1 MPSLWVEPVEKCG
14 IIQAVR
20 GIKIASFK
28 SMGVDM
34 KICVFGAGYVGLV
47 AAACFAESGNTVITV
62 DIDETRIEALKQ
74 GIIPIYEPGLKEL
87 VVRNHAEGRLSFT
100 TDVESAVKSSL
111 INFIAVGT
119 PPGEDGSADLQYVL
133 AVGRSIG
140 KHMQGYRI
148 IVDKSTVPVGTADK
162 VRAAVQEE
170 LNSRGVS
177 YEFDVVSNPE
187 FLKEGAAID
196 DFMKPDRVVIG
207 TDNVRTAEI
216 MKELYEPFMRKQNRM
231 IVMDIRSAEMTK
243 YAANAMLATRISF
256 MNQIA
261 GLCELMNADVAAV
274 REGIGSD
281 SRIGYDFLFPGP
293 GYGGSCFPKDV
304 KALIRTAE
312 ECGYGMLLLDA
323 VEEVNELQK
332 QVLATK
338 VVNLLGEKDADKPL
352 AGRIVACWGLSFK
365 PRTDDMR
372 EAPSISIIQ
381 ELLKNGATVRAH
393 DPEAINEARKVF
405 ADRIT
410 YSTNQYEILAG
421 ADALVIITDWN
432 EYRNPDFE
440 RMKAELKVPVVVD
453 GRNLYKP
460 DRMTLAGFRYIPLGR
475 NGSGISAGGR

>member
-1 MPSLWVEPVEKCG
+1 
-14 IIQAVR
+14 
-20 GIKIASFK
+20 
-28 SMGVDM
+28 M

-62 DIDETRIEALKQ
+62 DVDQAKIESLKQ
-74 GIIPIYEPGLKEL
+74 GVIPIYEPGLKEL
-87 VVRNHAEGRLSFT
+87 VLRNQAEGRLSFT
-100 TDVESAVKSSL
+100 TDIPLAVKSSL

-119 PPGEDGSADLQYVL
+119 PPGEDGSADLQYVQ
-133 AVGRSIG
+133 AVARDIGR
-140 KHMQGYRI
+140 HMESYKI
-148 IVDKSTVPVGTADK
+148 VVDKSTVPVGTADK
-162 VRAAVQEE
+162 VRAALQGE
-170 LNSRGVS
+170 LDARGLAL
-177 YEFDVVSNPE
+177 EFDVVSNPE

-216 MKELYEPFMRKQNRM
+216 MKELYEPFMRKNNRM
-231 IVMDIRSAEMTK
+231 IIMDIRSAEMTK

-261 GLCELMNADVAAV
+261 LLCERMGADVAAV

-312 ECGYGMLLLDA
+312 ECDYDFLLLKA

-332 QVLATK
+332 QVLSTK
-338 VVNLLGEKDADKPL
+338 VLDLLGNAGAEKPL
-352 AGRIVACWGLSFK
+352 AGRTVACWGLSFK

-372 EAPSISIIQ
+372 EAPSITII
-381 ELLKNGATVRAH
+381 ESLLAAGATVRAH
-393 DPEAINEARKVF
+393 DPEALKEAAKAF
-405 ADRIT
+405 GDRIT
-410 YSTNQYEILAG
+410 YSHNQYDILAG
-421 ADALVIITDWN
+421 ADVLVIITDWN
-432 EYRNPDFE
+432 EYRNPDFD
-440 RMKAELKVPVVVD
+440 RIKADLKEPLIVD

-460 DRMTLAGFRYIPLGR
+460 DRMKMAGFRYVPLGR
-475 NGSGISAGGR
+475 NGAGIAAGGK

>member
-1 MPSLWVEPVEKCG
+1 
-14 IIQAVR
+14 
-20 GIKIASFK
+20 
-28 SMGVDM
+28 M
-34 KICVFGAGYVGLV
+34 KISVFGAGYVGLV
-47 AAACFAESGNTVITV
+47 AAACFAESGNTVIAV
-62 DIDETRIEALKQ
+62 DVDQKKIEGLKN

-87 VVRNHAEGRLSFT
+87 ILRNQAEGRLSFT
-100 TDVESAVKSSL
+100 TDIIEAVEQSL
-111 INFIAVGT
+111 IQFIAVGT

-133 AVGRSIG
+133 SVGRTIG
-140 KHMQGYRI
+140 QYMNSFKV

-162 VRAAVQEE
+162 VRATVQEE
-170 LNSRGVS
+170 LNNRGS
-177 YEFDVVSNPE
+177 HLEFDVVSNPE

-216 MKELYEPFMRKQNRM
+216 MKELYDPFMRKQNRL
-231 IVMDIRSAEMTK
+231 IIMDIRSAEMTK

-261 GLCELMNADVAAV
+261 GLCERMGADVAAV

-312 ECGYGMLLLDA
+312 ECSYDFLLLKS

-332 QVLATK
+332 EVLANK
-338 VVNLLGEKDADKPL
+338 LIKALGSADEEKPL
-352 AGRIVACWGLSFK
+352 TGKIVACWGLSFK

-372 EAPSISIIQ
+372 EAPSLTII
-381 ELLKNGATVRAH
+381 ERLLAAGATVRAH
-393 DPEAINEARKVF
+393 DPEALHEAKKYF
-405 ADRIT
+405 GDTIE
-410 YSTNQYEILAG
+410 YSSNQYEILKN
-421 ADALVIITDWN
+421 ADALTIITDWS
-432 EYRNPDFE
+432 EYRNPDFD
-440 RMKAELKVPVVVD
+440 RIIVLLKQALIVD

-460 DRMTLAGFRYIPLGR
+460 DRMKEAGFRYIPLGR
-475 NGSGISAGGR
+475 AGNGIQEGGN

>member
-1 MPSLWVEPVEKCG
+1 
-14 IIQAVR
+14 
-20 GIKIASFK
+20 
-28 SMGVDM
+28 M
-34 KICVFGAGYVGLV
+34 KISVFGAGYVGLV
-47 AAACFAESGNTVITV
+47 AAACFAESGNTVIAV
-62 DIDETRIEALKQ
+62 DVDQKKIEGLKN

-87 VVRNHAEGRLSFT
+87 ILRNQAEGRLSFT
-100 TDVESAVKSSL
+100 IDMVEAVEQSL
-111 INFIAVGT
+111 IQFIAVGT

-133 AVGRSIG
+133 SVGRTIG
-140 KHMQGYRI
+140 THMNSFKI

-170 LNSRGVS
+170 LNSRGS
-177 YEFDVVSNPE
+177 SLEFDVVSNPE

-196 DFMKPDRVVIG
+196 DFMKPDRVVVG

-216 MKELYEPFMRKQNRM
+216 MKELYDPFMRKQSRM
-231 IVMDIRSAEMTK
+231 IIMDIRSAEMTK

-261 GLCELMNADVAAV
+261 GLCEKMGADVAAV

-312 ECGYGMLLLDA
+312 ECNYDFLLLKA

-332 QVLATK
+332 EVLANKLIKT
-338 VVNLLGEKDADKPL
+338 LGSADEEQPL
-352 AGRIVACWGLSFK
+352 TGKIVACWGLSFK

-372 EAPSISIIQ
+372 EAPSLTII
-381 ELLKNGATVRAH
+381 ERLLAAGATVRAH
-393 DPEAINEARKVF
+393 DPEALHEAKKYF
-405 ADRIT
+405 GDRIQ
-410 YSTNQYEILAG
+410 YSTNQYEILDN
-421 ADALVIITDWN
+421 ADALTVITDWH

-440 RMKAELKVPVVVD
+440 RIKAALKQPLIVD

-460 DRMTLAGFRYIPLGR
+460 NRMKENGIRYIPLGR
-475 NGSGISAGGR
+475 AGNGIQEGGN